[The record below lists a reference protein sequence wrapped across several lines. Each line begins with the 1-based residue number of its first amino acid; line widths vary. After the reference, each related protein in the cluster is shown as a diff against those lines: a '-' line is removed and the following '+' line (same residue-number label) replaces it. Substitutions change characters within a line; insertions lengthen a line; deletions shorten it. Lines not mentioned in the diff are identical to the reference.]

1 MEPLDDYLSRALYKS
16 EPKYNREIYGTKERL
31 MKLIKQKKIE
41 ESRELLGGNKG
52 IHLPNEE

>member
-1 MEPLDDYLSRALYKS
+1 MEPLDDYLSILYNT

>member
-1 MEPLDDYLSRALYKS
+1 MEPLDDYLLRVLYKT
-16 EPKYNREIYGTKERL
+16 EPKYNWGIYGTKERL

>member
-1 MEPLDDYLSRALYKS
+1 MEPMEDYLSRVLYNA
-16 EPKYNREIYGTKERL
+16 PTNYNRGVYNTKERL
-31 MKLIKQKKIE
+31 IKLIKEKQIE